1 MMAVKPVSYI
11 PQSPRLLGQL
21 REVLRYK
28 HYSLRTEEA
37 YLYWVKFF
45 VRWHGRNGH
54 TRHPRDF
61 GATEVEQFLTML
73 TTQRNVSVSTHNQAL
88 SALLFLYREV
98 LGVMLP
104 WLDDVQR
111 PTRPRRIP
119 SAMTVTEVA
128 ALLGA
133 MTGVELLLAKLL
145 YGTGMR
151 LNEGLRLRVKD
162 VDFDQRV
169 LVVRDGKGGK
179 DRVVMLPQSL
189 ELALRSQLA
198 QARMLWEHDRQQQ
211 QPGVEVPDALATKY
225 PNLGQRWGWFWVF
238 ASPKLSVDPR
248 SRIER
253 RHHLYEERLQRA
265 IKLACAAAQIHKPV
279 SVHTLRH
286 SFATHLLQ
294 AGTDI
299 RTVQELLGHSDVS
312 TTMIYTHVL
321 KVAAGGA
328 ASPLDALSRLVQ

>member
-1 MMAVKPVSYI
+1 MKPELPI
-11 PQSPRLLGQL
+11 PQSLRLLDQM

-28 HYSLRTEEA
+28 HYSLRTEQA
-37 YLYWVKFF
+37 YLYWVRFF
-45 VRWHGRNGH
+45 VRWHGRGG
-54 TRHPRDF
+54 TMRHPKCMAAD
-61 GATEVEQFLTML
+61 EVRAFLTML
-73 TTQRNVSVSTHNQAL
+73 ATERNVSVSTHNQAL

-98 LGVMLP
+98 LTIDLP
-104 WLDDVQR
+104 WLQDLKR

-119 SAMTVTEVA
+119 SVLTQPEVV

-133 MTGVELLLAKLL
+133 LDGEVALLGKLL

-151 LNEGLRLRVKD
+151 LMEGLRLRIKD
-162 VDFDQRV
+162 VDFDRQAIVIREA
-169 LVVRDGKGGK
+169 KGGK
-179 DRVVMLPQSL
+179 DRVVMLPRSL
-189 ELALRSQLA
+189 LTPLKAQLAAARGRWEQDRGRGISGVAVPEALALKF
-198 QARMLWEHDRQQQ
+198 
-211 QPGVEVPDALATKY
+211 PAL
-225 PNLGQRWGWFWVF
+225 GRRWGWFWVF
-238 ASPKLSVDPR
+238 PAPALSLDPR
-248 SRIER
+248 SRTER

-265 IKLACAAAQIHKPV
+265 IKLACAAAGIHKHV

-321 KVAAGGA
+321 RVAAGA
-328 ASPLDALSRLVQ
+328 TASPLDALVAALPA

>member
-1 MMAVKPVSYI
+1 MKPDLHI
-11 PQSPRLLGQL
+11 PQPLRLLDQM

-28 HYSLRTEEA
+28 HYSLRTEQA
-37 YLYWVKFF
+37 YLYWVRFF
-45 VRWHGRNGH
+45 VRWHGRGG
-54 TRHPRDF
+54 TMRHPKSMAAD
-61 GATEVEQFLTML
+61 EVRAFLTML
-73 TTQRNVSVSTHNQAL
+73 ATERNVSVSTHNQAL

-98 LGVMLP
+98 LTIDLP
-104 WLDDVQR
+104 WLQDLKR

-119 SAMTVTEVA
+119 SVLTQPEVVA
-128 ALLGA
+128 LLSALDGDVALLG
-133 MTGVELLLAKLL
+133 KLL

-151 LNEGLRLRVKD
+151 LMEGLRLRVKD
-162 VDFDQRV
+162 LDFDRQAIMIREA
-169 LVVRDGKGGK
+169 KGGK
-179 DRVVMLPQSL
+179 DRVVMLPRSL
-189 ELALRSQLA
+189 LASLKAQLA
-198 QARMLWEHDRQQQ
+198 AGRVRWEQDRQR
-211 QPGVEVPDALATKY
+211 GVSGVAVPDALALKY
-225 PNLGQRWGWFWVF
+225 PDLGRRWGWFWVF
-238 ASPKLSVDPR
+238 PAPALSLDPR

-265 IKLACAAAQIHKPV
+265 IKLGCAAAAIYKPV

-321 KVAAGGA
+321 KVAGGGTT
-328 ASPLDALSRLVQ
+328 SPLDALSTALYA